1 MHLAKEF
8 IVHTCPPLA
17 SLQCSLTTHVETQ
30 SVDGDAAAVMSEF
43 SFTDFLLS
51 SHCRTGSLMYQFFII

>member
-1 MHLAKEF
+1 MAKEF

-43 SFTDFLLS
+43 SFTSCSAVIVGQDL
-51 SHCRTGSLMYQFFII
+51 